1 MIAGTG
7 ISARVAAGV
16 TAAYVL
22 DLSRHAAP
30 AIDSEP
36 REAMSTRRVR
46 RGPHAPI
53 AGASDAREGRDG
65 AGLPRRPRWA
75 PVSQSSRRARLGA
88 TRGGSSGC
96 LG

>member
-1 MIAGTG
+1 MTTAMSTRI
-7 ISARVAAGV
+7 AAGV

-30 AIDSEP
+30 AFDPQP
-36 REAMSTRRVR
+36 RRAPAARDHGGRS
-46 RGPHAPI
+46 HAAPI
-53 AGASDAREGRDG
+53 
-65 AGLPRRPRWA
+65 GLHA
-75 PVSQSSRRARLGA
+75 SRRARLGA